1 MTARPSFR
9 LAVPAERRALEDLQ
23 RRASLVWEEDR
34 DALLANPDAIE
45 LPLEQI
51 TDGRTIVAE
60 NVGQLLGFAVVL
72 RRDDG
77 DAELDGLFVDP
88 TQWRHGIGRAL
99 LEHAERSP
107 RDGAATLWVT
117 ANTRALGFYGAC
129 GFLTVGE
136 VATRFRPAPRM
147 RKTIDVARCDVRVAL
162 IGYGLG
168 GAAFHAPLI
177 ACTPGMRLATIVTR
191 NPERRAQAAREHPQG
206 EHRRFRASD
215 MGSVAQDHDVV
226 VVTTSN
232 DAHASLAMDAL
243 AAGLPVVVDKP
254 FAVHAS
260 QAREVIAEARRRNLL
275 LTVYHNRR
283 WDSELLTVKR
293 LLAEQAF
300 GDVLRFESRLER
312 WRPQPKGGWRER
324 GEPELAGGLLYDLGT
339 HLIDQALHLFGPVTD
354 VYAELD
360 RRRPG
365 MQVDDDVFLALT
377 HASGVRSHLS
387 ATTLSAQ
394 PLARMR
400 VLGLALG
407 IS

>member
-1 MTARPSFR
+1 MS
-9 LAVPAERRALEDLQ
+9 RA
-23 RRASLVWEEDR
+23 
-34 DALLANPDAIE
+34 
-45 LPLEQI
+45 
-51 TDGRTIVAE
+51 
-60 NVGQLLGFAVVL
+60 
-72 RRDDG
+72 
-77 DAELDGLFVDP
+77 
-88 TQWRHGIGRAL
+88 
-99 LEHAERSP
+99 
-107 RDGAATLWVT
+107 
-117 ANTRALGFYGAC
+117 
-129 GFLTVGE
+129 
-136 VATRFRPAPRM
+136 
-147 RKTIDVARCDVRVAL
+147 DVRVAL

-168 GAAFHAPLI
+168 GASFHAPLI
-177 ACTPGMRLATIVTR
+177 ASTAGMRLASIVTR
-191 NPERRAQAAREHPQG
+191 NPERRAQAAREHPK
-206 EHRRFRASD
+206 ATIVD
-215 MGSVAQDHDVV
+215 SVQAIWDRAQDHDVV
-226 VVTTSN
+226 VVTTGN
-232 DAHASLAMDAL
+232 DSHAPLAKDAL
-243 AAGLPVVVDKP
+243 AAGLSVVVDKP
-254 FAVHAS
+254 FAVTAS

-387 ATTLSAQ
+387 ATSLSAQ

-400 VLGLALG
+400 VLGSRSAYVKVQSDVQEAALRSGGRPDKPGWGEEPREHWGLLGVGDAATPVRSEPGAYQRFYAG
-407 IS
+407 IVASLRDGAPPPVDPEDAVAGLEIIEAARSQAKA

>member
-1 MTARPSFR
+1 MS
-9 LAVPAERRALEDLQ
+9 RA
-23 RRASLVWEEDR
+23 
-34 DALLANPDAIE
+34 
-45 LPLEQI
+45 
-51 TDGRTIVAE
+51 
-60 NVGQLLGFAVVL
+60 
-72 RRDDG
+72 
-77 DAELDGLFVDP
+77 
-88 TQWRHGIGRAL
+88 
-99 LEHAERSP
+99 
-107 RDGAATLWVT
+107 
-117 ANTRALGFYGAC
+117 
-129 GFLTVGE
+129 
-136 VATRFRPAPRM
+136 
-147 RKTIDVARCDVRVAL
+147 DVRVAL

-168 GAAFHAPLI
+168 GASFHAPLI
-177 ACTPGMRLATIVTR
+177 ASTPGMRLATIVTR
-191 NPERRAQAAREHPQG
+191 NPERRAQAAREHPKANIVDSVQAIWD
-206 EHRRFRASD
+206 RAR
-215 MGSVAQDHDVV
+215 DHDVV

-232 DAHASLAMDAL
+232 DSHASLAMDAL

-254 FAVHAS
+254 FAVTAS
-260 QAREVIAEARRRNLL
+260 QARQVIAEARRRNLL

-387 ATTLSAQ
+387 ATALSAQ
-394 PLARMR
+394 PLASMR
-400 VLGLALG
+400 VLGSRSAYVKVQSDGQEAALRSG
-407 IS
+407 GRPDKPGWGEEPREHWGLLGVGDAAVPVRSEPGAYQQFYAGVVASLRDGAPPPVDPEDAIAGLEIIEACLTSQPNSATTTHHFER

>member
-1 MTARPSFR
+1 MS
-9 LAVPAERRALEDLQ
+9 RA
-23 RRASLVWEEDR
+23 
-34 DALLANPDAIE
+34 
-45 LPLEQI
+45 
-51 TDGRTIVAE
+51 
-60 NVGQLLGFAVVL
+60 
-72 RRDDG
+72 
-77 DAELDGLFVDP
+77 
-88 TQWRHGIGRAL
+88 
-99 LEHAERSP
+99 
-107 RDGAATLWVT
+107 
-117 ANTRALGFYGAC
+117 
-129 GFLTVGE
+129 
-136 VATRFRPAPRM
+136 
-147 RKTIDVARCDVRVAL
+147 DVRVAL

-168 GAAFHAPLI
+168 GASFHAPLI
-177 ACTPGMRLATIVTR
+177 ASTPGMRLATIVTR
-191 NPERRAQAAREHPQG
+191 NPERRAQAAREHPK
-206 EHRRFRASD
+206 ASIVD
-215 MGSVAQDHDVV
+215 SVQAIWDRTQDHDVV

-232 DAHASLAMDAL
+232 DSHAPLAMDAL

-254 FAVHAS
+254 FAVTAS

-324 GEPELAGGLLYDLGT
+324 GDPELAGGLLYDLGT

-387 ATTLSAQ
+387 TTALSAQ

-400 VLGLALG
+400 VLGSRSAYVKVQSDVQEAALRSG
-407 IS
+407 GRPDQPGWGEEPREHWGLLGVGDAAVPVRSEPGAYQQFYAGVVASLRDGALPPVDPQDAVTGLEIIEACLTSQQKSVTTTHRFER

>member
-1 MTARPSFR
+1 MS
-9 LAVPAERRALEDLQ
+9 RA
-23 RRASLVWEEDR
+23 
-34 DALLANPDAIE
+34 
-45 LPLEQI
+45 
-51 TDGRTIVAE
+51 
-60 NVGQLLGFAVVL
+60 
-72 RRDDG
+72 
-77 DAELDGLFVDP
+77 
-88 TQWRHGIGRAL
+88 
-99 LEHAERSP
+99 
-107 RDGAATLWVT
+107 
-117 ANTRALGFYGAC
+117 
-129 GFLTVGE
+129 
-136 VATRFRPAPRM
+136 
-147 RKTIDVARCDVRVAL
+147 DVRVAL

-168 GAAFHAPLI
+168 GASFHAPLI
-177 ACTPGMRLATIVTR
+177 ATTPGMRLATIVTR
-191 NPERRAQAAREHPQG
+191 NPERRAQAAREHPK
-206 EHRRFRASD
+206 ANIVD
-215 MGSVAQDHDVV
+215 SVQAIWDRSAQDHDVV

-232 DAHASLAMDAL
+232 DAHASLAKDAL

-254 FAVHAS
+254 FAVTAS
-260 QAREVIAEARRRNLL
+260 QAREVIAEARRRNLF

-339 HLIDQALHLFGPVTD
+339 HLIDQALHLFGPVTG

-387 ATTLSAQ
+387 ATAISAQ
-394 PLARMR
+394 SLARMR
-400 VLGLALG
+400 VLGSRSAYVKVQSDMQEAALRSGGRPDQPGWGEEPREHWGLLG
-407 IS
+407 IGAAATPVRSEPGAYQQFYAGVVTSLRHGAPPPVDPQDAVAGLEIIEAARSQAKA

>member
-1 MTARPSFR
+1 MS
-9 LAVPAERRALEDLQ
+9 RA
-23 RRASLVWEEDR
+23 
-34 DALLANPDAIE
+34 
-45 LPLEQI
+45 
-51 TDGRTIVAE
+51 
-60 NVGQLLGFAVVL
+60 
-72 RRDDG
+72 
-77 DAELDGLFVDP
+77 
-88 TQWRHGIGRAL
+88 
-99 LEHAERSP
+99 
-107 RDGAATLWVT
+107 
-117 ANTRALGFYGAC
+117 
-129 GFLTVGE
+129 
-136 VATRFRPAPRM
+136 
-147 RKTIDVARCDVRVAL
+147 DVRVAL

-168 GAAFHAPLI
+168 GASFHAPLI
-177 ACTPGMRLATIVTR
+177 ASTPGMRLATIVTR
-191 NPERRAQAAREHPQG
+191 NPERRAQAAREHPQ
-206 EHRRFRASD
+206 ASIVD
-215 MGSVAQDHDVV
+215 SVQAIWDRSVQDHDVV

-232 DAHASLAMDAL
+232 DAHASLARQAL

-254 FAVHAS
+254 FAVTAS
-260 QAREVIAEARRRNLL
+260 QARQVIAEARRRNLL

-283 WDSELLTVKR
+283 WDSEMLTVKR

-339 HLIDQALHLFGPVTD
+339 HLIDQALHLFGPVID

-387 ATTLSAQ
+387 ATAISAQ

-400 VLGLALG
+400 VLGSRSAYVKVQSDMQEAALRSG
-407 IS
+407 GRPDQPGWGEEPREHWGLLGVGDAAAPVRSEPGAYQQFYAGVVASLRDGAPPPVDPEDAVAGLEIIEAARSQAKA

>member
-1 MTARPSFR
+1 MS
-9 LAVPAERRALEDLQ
+9 PA
-23 RRASLVWEEDR
+23 
-34 DALLANPDAIE
+34 
-45 LPLEQI
+45 
-51 TDGRTIVAE
+51 
-60 NVGQLLGFAVVL
+60 
-72 RRDDG
+72 
-77 DAELDGLFVDP
+77 
-88 TQWRHGIGRAL
+88 
-99 LEHAERSP
+99 
-107 RDGAATLWVT
+107 
-117 ANTRALGFYGAC
+117 
-129 GFLTVGE
+129 
-136 VATRFRPAPRM
+136 
-147 RKTIDVARCDVRVAL
+147 DVRVAL

-168 GAAFHAPLI
+168 GASFHAPMI
-177 ACTPGMRLATIVTR
+177 ASTPGMRLATIVTR
-191 NPERRAQAAREHPQG
+191 NPERRAQAAREHPQ
-206 EHRRFRASD
+206 ATIVD
-215 MGSVAQDHDVV
+215 SVQAIWNRAQDHDVV

-232 DAHASLAMDAL
+232 DSHAPLAKDAL

-254 FAVHAS
+254 FAVTAS

-339 HLIDQALHLFGPVTD
+339 HLIDQALHLFGPVTA

-387 ATTLSAQ
+387 ATSLSAQ

-400 VLGLALG
+400 VLGSRSAYVKVQSDVQEAALRSG
-407 IS
+407 GRPDEPGWGEEPREHWGLLGVGDAATPVRSEPGAYQQFYAGVVASLRDGAPPPVDPEDAVAGLEIIEAARSQAEA

>member
-1 MTARPSFR
+1 MS
-9 LAVPAERRALEDLQ
+9 RA
-23 RRASLVWEEDR
+23 
-34 DALLANPDAIE
+34 
-45 LPLEQI
+45 
-51 TDGRTIVAE
+51 
-60 NVGQLLGFAVVL
+60 
-72 RRDDG
+72 
-77 DAELDGLFVDP
+77 
-88 TQWRHGIGRAL
+88 
-99 LEHAERSP
+99 
-107 RDGAATLWVT
+107 
-117 ANTRALGFYGAC
+117 
-129 GFLTVGE
+129 
-136 VATRFRPAPRM
+136 
-147 RKTIDVARCDVRVAL
+147 DVRVAL

-168 GAAFHAPLI
+168 GASFHAPLI
-177 ACTPGMRLATIVTR
+177 ASTPGMRLATIVTR
-191 NPERRAQAAREHPQG
+191 NPERRAQAAREHPQ
-206 EHRRFRASD
+206 ASIVD
-215 MGSVAQDHDVV
+215 SVQAIWDRTQDHDVV

-232 DAHASLAMDAL
+232 DSHAPLAMDAL

-254 FAVHAS
+254 FAVTAS

-324 GEPELAGGLLYDLGT
+324 GDPELAGGLLYDLGT

-387 ATTLSAQ
+387 TTALSAQ

-400 VLGLALG
+400 VLGSRSAYVKVQSDVQEAALRSG
-407 IS
+407 GRPDQPGWGEEPREHWGLLGVGDAAVPVRSEPGAYQQFYAGVVASLRDGALPPVDPQDAVTGLEIIEACLTSQQKSVTTTHRFER